1 MPYLLY
7 LTSNIQVKS
16 SLGNRQRCLPVP
28 NESTSNDSYLEDELE
43 TNNSNDLLPVMHSET
58 NPDRTKLLEK
68 EVDNLKEKINFLE
81 AENNALKAENDT
93 EMKNERL

>member
-1 MPYLLY
+1 MSYLVY

-16 SLGNRQRCLPVP
+16 NLGNRPRRCLPAT
-28 NESTSNDSYLEDELE
+28 NESTSNYSYLKEELG

-68 EVDNLKEKINFLE
+68 EVDNLR
-81 AENNALKAENDT
+81 
-93 EMKNERL
+93 KN